1 MQTVEPFSAQV
12 FNNTMLQ
19 VSSRFDNSQVTGA
32 YFIRTIGLFA
42 KLGDGDPVLFE
53 VAQAITPDEMPAQSA
68 VAPSAFV
75 YNMQVTIQQ
84 ASQLTVTVNPAGTAT
99 VQDILTL
106 NATKVDIDGGDI
118 SNTIAATF
126 EASNAS
132 WPIPAAGETI
142 KVILG
147 KIKKHLEDLASW
159 RPTVSLI
166 SDIVNNLTSTATDK
180 PLAANQGR
188 VLKESVDQLNSD
200 MNQKSDLE
208 LEHCTSLLAYA
219 ASAPEGFCHMVRL
232 AGSGYTGN
240 DLPELGN
247 YKFGSAI
254 IMKRYAASM
263 VVILFSPLSNGA
275 IMINT
280 WDDTASKW
288 NGWYNANGTKQL
300 WNGTLNVNGSVTI
313 PDIDRYSA
321 FAVVNYTYPMVMFGY
336 KLNNNIIY
344 GSGIDCNADYGLR
357 AMAFQITLSGTRA
370 TLTKCKVQALFD
382 SEAYSDDSITRIYG
396 IL

>member
-1 MQTVEPFSAQV
+1 
-12 FNNTMLQ
+12 
-19 VSSRFDNSQVTGA
+19 
-32 YFIRTIGLFA
+32 
-42 KLGDGDPVLFE
+42 
-53 VAQAITPDEMPAQSA
+53 
-68 VAPSAFV
+68 
-75 YNMQVTIQQ
+75 
-84 ASQLTVTVNPAGTAT
+84 
-99 VQDILTL
+99 
-106 NATKVDIDGGDI
+106 
-118 SNTIAATF
+118 
-126 EASNAS
+126 
-132 WPIPAAGETI
+132 
-142 KVILG
+142 
-147 KIKKHLEDLASW
+147 
-159 RPTVSLI
+159 
-166 SDIVNNLTSTATDK
+166 
-180 PLAANQGR
+180 
-188 VLKESVDQLNSD
+188 

-208 LEHCTSLLAYA
+208 LEYCTSLLAYA

>member
-1 MQTVEPFSAQV
+1 
-12 FNNTMLQ
+12 
-19 VSSRFDNSQVTGA
+19 
-32 YFIRTIGLFA
+32 
-42 KLGDGDPVLFE
+42 
-53 VAQAITPDEMPAQSA
+53 
-68 VAPSAFV
+68 
-75 YNMQVTIQQ
+75 
-84 ASQLTVTVNPAGTAT
+84 
-99 VQDILTL
+99 
-106 NATKVDIDGGDI
+106 
-118 SNTIAATF
+118 
-126 EASNAS
+126 
-132 WPIPAAGETI
+132 
-142 KVILG
+142 
-147 KIKKHLEDLASW
+147 
-159 RPTVSLI
+159 
-166 SDIVNNLTSTATDK
+166 
-180 PLAANQGR
+180 
-188 VLKESVDQLNSD
+188 

-208 LEHCTSLLAYA
+208 LEYCTSLLAYA

-370 TLTKCKVQALFD
+370 TLTKCKAQALFD
-382 SEAYSDDSITRIYG
+382 SESYSDDSITRIYG

>member
-1 MQTVEPFSAQV
+1 MPNKLKIEVQDSEGNVYYLHTSADVVFLEDGTTVE
-12 FNNTMLQ
+12 T
-19 VSSRFDNSQVTGA
+19 
-32 YFIRTIGLFA
+32 
-42 KLGDGDPVLFE
+42 
-53 VAQAITPDEMPAQSA
+53 AISE
-68 VAPSAFV
+68 
-75 YNMQVTIQQ
+75 
-84 ASQLTVTVNPAGTAT
+84 
-99 VQDILTL
+99 
-106 NATKVDIDGGDI
+106 KVEKSGGDI
-118 SNTIAATF
+118 KDTEVGEFTESV
-126 EASNAS
+126 SS
-132 WPIPAAGETI
+132 WPVPAVGETL

-166 SDIVNNLTSTATDK
+166 ANIVDNCTSTDTDK
-180 PLAANQGR
+180 SLSAKQGN
-188 VLKESVDQLNSD
+188 VLDGRITQLYSD

-208 LEHCTSLLAYA
+208 LEYCTSSLLAYA

-280 WDDTASKW
+280 WNDENSNW

-321 FAVVNYTYPMVMFGY
+321 FAVVNYTYPIVMFGY

-370 TLTKCKVQALFD
+370 TLTKCKAQALFD

>member
-1 MQTVEPFSAQV
+1 MSLIGVTRRIRHK
-12 FNNTMLQ
+12 NNDGTIIEAEI
-19 VSSRFDNSQVTGA
+19 GA
-32 YFIRTIGLFA
+32 YARNVSEDEDHRFVTDKEKNGWNDKVSASGGNISDTKA
-42 KLGDGDPVLFE
+42 TEFE
-53 VAQAITPDEMPAQSA
+53 TSSA
-68 VAPSAFV
+68 SF
-75 YNMQVTIQQ
+75 
-84 ASQLTVTVNPAGTAT
+84 
-99 VQDILTL
+99 
-106 NATKVDIDGGDI
+106 
-118 SNTIAATF
+118 
-126 EASNAS
+126 
-132 WPIPAAGETI
+132 PIPAAGETV

-166 SDIVNNLTSTATDK
+166 ANIVDNCTSTNADK
-180 PLAANQGR
+180 PLSAKQGK
-188 VLKESVDQLNSD
+188 VLQDQITQVNSD

-208 LEHCTSLLAYA
+208 LEYCTSLLAYA

-240 DLPELGN
+240 DLPAGGYE
-247 YKFGSAI
+247 YGSAI
-254 IMKRYAASM
+254 IMKRYSGSM
-263 VVILFSPLSNGA
+263 VVILFSPSSNSA

-280 WDDTASKW
+280 WNDTNSGW

-357 AMAFQITLSGTRA
+357 AMSFQITLSGTRA
-370 TLTKCKVQALFD
+370 TLTKCKAQALFD
-382 SEAYSDDSITRIYG
+382 SEAYSDDRITRIYG
-396 IL
+396 IM